1 MILPGG
7 LEGAEFEDGINE
19 EMERFNKNGSNILV
33 FEWISVKLIHFAPG
47 FQTILTFSFSF
58 SFSFSFF
65 LGRAVQ
71 LVGSQIP
78 DQGLNPG
85 PWQ

>member
-58 SFSFSFF
+58 F